1 MLMYPFKPISGLEKN
16 AITFEQT
23 NQMIKLSEGIKLK
36 DTDNTYIIIN
46 TKFVKPYLKSPVLLE
61 AYVTVL
67 NEKEELSIK
76 NKAQLKKRI
85 EKEIEIS

>member
-1 MLMYPFKPISGLEKN
+1 M

-36 DTDNTYIIIN
+36 DIIN

>member
-1 MLMYPFKPISGLEKN
+1 M

-36 DTDNTYIIIN
+36 DTDTPNTYIIIN

-61 AYVTVL
+61 AYVTD
-67 NEKEELSIK
+67 
-76 NKAQLKKRI
+76 
-85 EKEIEIS
+85 

>member
-1 MLMYPFKPISGLEKN
+1 M

-36 DTDNTYIIIN
+36 DTDTPNTYIIIN

-76 NKAQLKKRI
+76 NKAKLKKRI

>member
-1 MLMYPFKPISGLEKN
+1 M

-46 TKFVKPYLKSPVLLE
+46 TKFVKPYLQSPVLLVP
-61 AYVTVL
+61 YVTVL

>member
-1 MLMYPFKPISGLEKN
+1 M

-36 DTDNTYIIIN
+36 DTDTPNTYIIIN

-61 AYVTVL
+61 AYVTVY
-67 NEKEELSIK
+67 EKEELLIQ

>member
-1 MLMYPFKPISGLEKN
+1 M

-36 DTDNTYIIIN
+36 DTDTPNTYIIIN

-76 NKAQLKKRI
+76 KDIHQLHQIYIYFYLMAFLLNK
-85 EKEIEIS
+85 

>member
-1 MLMYPFKPISGLEKN
+1 M

-36 DTDNTYIIIN
+36 DTDTPHTYIIIN

-76 NKAQLKKRI
+76 NKAKLKKRI

>member
-1 MLMYPFKPISGLEKN
+1 M

-36 DTDNTYIIIN
+36 DTDTPNTYIIIN
-46 TKFVKPYLKSPVLLE
+46 TKFVKPSLKSPVLLE